1 MVKVLLLLSQFDGN
15 ITISLTS
22 EEKKSEQNNNQIT
35 VGISSY
41 FPKYQHRLIFLYTY
55 KDS

>member
-1 MVKVLLLLSQFDGN
+1 MVKVPFLLSQFDGN